1 MLEHELTLFR
11 QSVTFQNT
19 LADVTTRLGFQ
30 YNMSS
35 GTIQNYIQYVHS
47 QLFSN
52 YNWLGFFIIRR
63 HAPDLRH
70 LSLPKSLVFGAN
82 FTLVC
87 SFYLGKSK
95 STIKPI
101 AIDESIR

>member
-1 MLEHELTLFR
+1 VEEKGMLEQELTLFR

-35 GTIQNYIQYVHS
+35 GIIRKKFM
-47 QLFSN
+47 QLSSN
-52 YNWLGFFIIRR
+52 NNLLALIIRR
-63 HAPDLRH
+63 HAADLRH

-82 FTLVC
+82 FTMVC
-87 SFYLGKSK
+87 SFYLGKSE
-95 STIKPI
+95 STLSKWY
-101 AIDESIR
+101 R